1 MELWWMRTAT
11 KRRFA
16 MGRLSIAHFPRLQL
30 DLGGAE
36 SSHRIFL
43 QIGGY
48 ANMNMKKRPIV
59 LTLAWCLLGL
69 SVGFAAE
76 NPNIGTWK
84 LNEAKSKIPA
94 GVTKNTTVVYEEAG
108 ESVKVIID
116 GTTAD
121 GKPTHNEW
129 TGKFDGKDYP
139 VTGDPNVDT
148 RSLKM
153 VNERTLDLTAKK
165 DGKAITHGKI
175 EVSKDG
181 KTRTVDLETTANGK
195 KVSLK
200 VLYDK
205 Q

>member
-1 MELWWMRTAT
+1 
-11 KRRFA
+11 
-16 MGRLSIAHFPRLQL
+16 
-30 DLGGAE
+30 
-36 SSHRIFL
+36 
-43 QIGGY
+43 
-48 ANMNMKKRPIV
+48 MKKRSVV
-59 LTLAWCLLGL
+59 LTLVFCLLGL

-76 NPNIGTWK
+76 NPNMGTWK

-94 GVTKNTTVVYEEAG
+94 GATKNTTVVYEPAG
-108 ESVKVIID
+108 DSVKVTID

-121 GKPTHNEW
+121 GKPAHNEW

-165 DGKAITHGKI
+165 DGKVITHGKI

-195 KVSLK
+195 KVK
-200 VLYDK
+200 GKMWYDK